1 MRAKSG
7 PVVLALQ
14 FARGGGNMRV
24 DVVMGSRGQVT
35 IPKEMRNAFGL
46 RSGSRFV
53 FAQLRDGNVVMRFKR
68 MKLSN
73 IAGTLTRPTRP
84 SVSIEEMRR

>member
-1 MRAKSG
+1 
-7 PVVLALQ
+7 
-14 FARGGGNMRV
+14 MRV

-35 IPKEMRNAFGL
+35 IPKEMGNAFGL
-46 RSGSRFV
+46 RSASRIA
-53 FAQLRDGNVVMRFKR
+53 FAQLRDSNVVMRFKR

-73 IAGTLTRPTRP
+73 IGRTLTRPTLP